1 MRRIIRRSQ
10 PSLSSL
16 VKSLDSRGETL
27 VLVRNIGIE
36 PMLFSYKEN
45 AQPLSELRVSIS
57 NLTTLEAILGVEP
70 KLRVRTTL
78 CILAS
83 ASGKSERALSSTVE
97 GW

>member
-1 MRRIIRRSQ
+1 
-10 PSLSSL
+10 
-16 VKSLDSRGETL
+16 
-27 VLVRNIGIE
+27 
-36 PMLFSYKEN
+36 
-45 AQPLSELRVSIS
+45 LRVSIS